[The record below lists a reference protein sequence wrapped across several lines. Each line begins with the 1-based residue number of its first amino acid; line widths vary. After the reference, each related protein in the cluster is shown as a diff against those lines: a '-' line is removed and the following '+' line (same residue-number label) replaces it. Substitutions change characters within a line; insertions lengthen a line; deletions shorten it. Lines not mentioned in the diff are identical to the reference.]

1 MLMRFGTMPMNSFAH
16 RMEGFTLVEFLVALL
31 IFAIGILS
39 LTALQM
45 RVLRGDISAYN
56 YAQAIQVAY
65 SMMDRL
71 RSNRNSAISGNYN
84 ITDVSEIIDGDGL
97 PPLADDDLATWRDN
111 ELNLLPSPNATVSCD
126 PSGLCSVTVSWEDS
140 QGDSN
145 VPVQST
151 TLNSNI

>member
-1 MLMRFGTMPMNSFAH
+1 MD
-16 RMEGFTLVEFLVALL
+16 GFTLVEFLVALL

-39 LTALQM
+39 LTALQL
-45 RVLRGDISAYN
+45 RVLRGDISAHN

-71 RSNRNSAISGNYN
+71 RSNRNAALTGSYN
-84 ITDVSEIIDGDGL
+84 ITDISEITDGDGL
-97 PPLADDDLATWRDN
+97 APLVDDDLASWRDN
-111 ELNLLPSPNATVSCD
+111 ELDLLPSPNITISCSS
-126 PSGLCSVTVSWEDS
+126 SGNCSVTVIWDDS

-145 VPVQST
+145 VPSQST

>member
-1 MLMRFGTMPMNSFAH
+1 MSLTNQVKRI
-16 RMEGFTLVEFLVALL
+16 EGFTLVEFLVAII

-39 LTALQM
+39 LTALQL
-45 RVLRGDISAYN
+45 RVLRGDISAHN

-71 RSNRNSAISGNYN
+71 RSNRNAALNGSYN
-84 ITDVSEIIDGDGL
+84 ISDINEINDGDGL
-97 PPLADDDLATWRDN
+97 PPLVDDDLASWRDN
-111 ELNLLPSPNATVSCD
+111 ELGLLPSPNVTISCAS
-126 PSGLCSVTVSWEDS
+126 SGNCSVTITWDDS
-140 QGDSN
+140 QGDVN

>member
-1 MLMRFGTMPMNSFAH
+1 MLMRFGTMPMSSFAH

-111 ELNLLPSPNATVSCD
+111 ELNLLPSPNATVFCD